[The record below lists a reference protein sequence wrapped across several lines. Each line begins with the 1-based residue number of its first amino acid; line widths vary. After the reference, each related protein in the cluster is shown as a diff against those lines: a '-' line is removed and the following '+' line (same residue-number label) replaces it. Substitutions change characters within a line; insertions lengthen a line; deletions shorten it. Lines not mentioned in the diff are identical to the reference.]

1 MKLYVAVLDTLT
13 GGARLAQSGHAVAEI
28 HAQQPAACA
37 MWRETS
43 NTIVCVE
50 INATMLERL
59 AFT

>member
-1 MKLYVAVLDTLT
+1 MKLYVAILNTLV

-37 MWRETS
+37 TWRETS
-43 NTIVCVE
+43 NTIVCVQMDAE
-50 INATMLERL
+50 ALARL